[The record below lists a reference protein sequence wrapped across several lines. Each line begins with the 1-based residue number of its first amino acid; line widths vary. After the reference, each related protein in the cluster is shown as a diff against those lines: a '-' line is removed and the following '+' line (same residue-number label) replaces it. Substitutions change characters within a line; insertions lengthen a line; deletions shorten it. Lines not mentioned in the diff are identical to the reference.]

1 VEDVSAAQLW
11 RASAAL
17 GLVVAASS
25 LVVPRLVPEPVA
37 VAPTVQALP
46 SQARPSHSPAVTGSA
61 DVKPRPVFRPIR
73 IVATD
78 HANDLIDVE
87 TIDCATCASGSR
99 VQYVGQGHA
108 VIVRIQ
114 GVPVAGRRTLVI
126 VYETD
131 GTRPLDVIVNGGDT
145 VSLKLPGKG
154 SWTTPARYNLPI
166 TLPAGDSEIKF
177 FHASE
182 PAPDLDQFLIK

>member
-1 VEDVSAAQLW
+1 MSAAQLW

-17 GLVVAASS
+17 GVVVAVSSFLVPS
-25 LVVPRLVPEPVA
+25 LVPAPVA
-37 VAPTVQALP
+37 VPPTVQALP
-46 SQARPSHSPAVTGSA
+46 SYSPAVTMSTAVRPSA
-61 DVKPRPVFRPIR
+61 TSSSPRPTFQPIR
-73 IVATD
+73 IAATD
-78 HANDLIDVE
+78 QANNLIDVE
-87 TIDCATCASGSR
+87 KIDCATCASGSR

-108 VIVRIQ
+108 VIVRVR
-114 GVPVAGRRTLVI
+114 GVPAAGRRTLVI
-126 VYETD
+126 VYETE
-131 GTRPLDVIVNGGDT
+131 GSRPLDVIVNDGET

-182 PAPDLDQFLIK
+182 PAPDLDQFLIE

>member
-1 VEDVSAAQLW
+1 VSAAQLW
-11 RASAAL
+11 RTSAAL
-17 GLVVAASS
+17 CLIVAASS
-25 LVVPRLVPEPVA
+25 VLVPRLVP
-37 VAPTVQALP
+37 APLAHPRTVRALP
-46 SQARPSHSPAVTGSA
+46 SRSPAVTSSA
-61 DVKPRPVFRPIR
+61 AVQPSAISLSPRPAFQPIR
-73 IVATD
+73 IAATD
-78 HANDLIDVE
+78 PANDLIAVE

-108 VIVRIQ
+108 LIVHIQ
-114 GVPVAGRRTLVI
+114 GVPASGRRTLVI

-131 GTRPLDVIVNGGDT
+131 GTRPLDVIVNGDDT
-145 VSLKLPGKG
+145 VSLQLPGKG

-177 FHASE
+177 FHASA